1 MVPEQIMAWPLPL
14 RWGLSADSA
23 IVLAGLLTLAVL
35 LASAVRSDLLEQ
47 RIPNR
52 LVLLGMAAGLAL
64 HAILP
69 AGNGFLTSWP
79 GGLGPWGALQG
90 LAIGGGALLPLY
102 ILRVMGA
109 GDVKLMAA
117 VGAILGPSDIV
128 PALCCTFLAGGAVS
142 IGVALSQGMAGRL
155 FKNLGYMLQVTLIK
169 INLPGMPAVEP
180 PPESVG
186 KAPYA
191 LAVALGTLGGI
202 LWVWS
207 GAQLF

>member
-1 MVPEQIMAWPLPL
+1 MFPEQMMSWPMPQPL
-14 RWGLSADSA
+14 GGCSDTAV
-23 IVLAGLLTLAVL
+23 VLAGLLPLVAMLA
-35 LASAVRSDLLEQ
+35 AAVRSDLREQ

-52 LVLLGMAAGLAL
+52 LVILGIATGLML
-64 HAILP
+64 HTALP
-69 AGNGFLTSWP
+69 AGNGFLSPWP
-79 GGLGPWGALQG
+79 GALGPWSALQG

-117 VGAILGPSDIV
+117 VGAILGPGDIV
-128 PALCCTFLAGGAVS
+128 PVLFCTFLAGGVVS
-142 IGVALSQGMAGRL
+142 VGVALAQGVAGRL
-155 FKNLGYMLQVTLIK
+155 FRNVGYMLQVTLVK
-169 INLPGMPAVEP
+169 LNLPGMPTVEP

-191 LAVALGTLGGI
+191 IAIAIGTLGGI
-202 LWVWS
+202 FWVLS